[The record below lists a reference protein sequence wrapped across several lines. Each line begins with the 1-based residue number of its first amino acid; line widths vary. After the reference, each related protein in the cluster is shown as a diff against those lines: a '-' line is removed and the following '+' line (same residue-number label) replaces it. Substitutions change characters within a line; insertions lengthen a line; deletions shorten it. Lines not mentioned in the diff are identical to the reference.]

1 MKFDGSQEKNHILL
15 STFVREE
22 LHIDENSCFGVI
34 HEGSRLAGTKLLH
47 SIACMHKRYRIN
59 HTGNIFKNFKS
70 VHHVLCF

>member
-34 HEGSRLAGTKLLH
+34 HEGRRLANVWYQVIT
-47 SIACMHKRYRIN
+47 
-59 HTGNIFKNFKS
+59 
-70 VHHVLCF
+70 